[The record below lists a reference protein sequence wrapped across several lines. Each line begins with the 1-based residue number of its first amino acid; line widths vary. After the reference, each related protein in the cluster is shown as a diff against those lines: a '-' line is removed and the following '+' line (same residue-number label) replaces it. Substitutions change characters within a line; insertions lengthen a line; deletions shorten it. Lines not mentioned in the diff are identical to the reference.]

1 MGTLIDASVLIA
13 VERGQLDP
21 DEIFGSA
28 GRRDEAVAI
37 AAVTASELLH
47 GVHQLEGARHVRA
60 ERFARY
66 WLSALPVIP
75 VGPEVA
81 HVYATL
87 AAELAITG
95 TRMGAHD
102 LLIAATAVHLG
113 YRVATRDPR
122 SFHRVNGLPVDYL

>member
-13 VERGQLDP
+13 VQRGQLDP
-21 DEIFGSA
+21 EEILA
-28 GRRDEAVAI
+28 ATRRDDAVAI
-37 AAVTASELLH
+37 AAISASELLH
-47 GVHQLEGARHVRA
+47 GVQQLEGVRRVRA
-60 ERFARY
+60 ERFTRH

-75 VGPEVA
+75 AGPGVA

-87 AAELAITG
+87 AAELAVTG

-113 YRVATRDPR
+113 YRVATRDAR